1 MSKEDN
7 GGPIARDVKWIMG
20 TIVATGIGVVLV
32 VSSLTRHEVTHVWRA
47 TQDHERRVNDSASGV
62 ILEFQ
67 RLLRTLQDDRRE
79 RMGDIEDGLNGVR
92 RSLDALR
99 DSPHGRAHGLTEILN
114 RIEHELREIRRLV
127 DPDDSAESSVET
139 PDDAAEPSIE
149 QTTGQDP
156 EAR

>member
-7 GGPIARDVKWIMG
+7 GSPIARDVKWIMG
-20 TIVATGIGVVLV
+20 TIVATGIGVVLA

-47 TQDHERRVNDSASGV
+47 TQDHERRVSDSASTV
-62 ILEFQ
+62 ILELQ

-79 RMGDIEDGLNGVR
+79 RMGAIEDELNGVR

-99 DSPHGRAHGLTEILN
+99 DSPHGRAHGLTELLN
-114 RIEHELREIRRLV
+114 RIEHELKEIRRPV

-139 PDDAAEPSIE
+139 PGDVGGPSTEQATEP
-149 QTTGQDP
+149 DP
-156 EAR
+156 